1 MKEAL
6 FYHKGKDKE
15 VNCSLCHHRCAIKD
29 GNKGICGVR
38 ENRDGVLYSL
48 VYGKSISESVDP
60 IEKKPLFHFHP
71 GSPSFSIATVGCNF
85 TCLHCQNN
93 TISQM
98 PRDQKYIAGNEL
110 HPSQIVSL
118 AQEHGC
124 QSISYTYTEPTI
136 YFEYAY
142 ETAQLAK
149 AKGIA
154 NVFVT
159 NGYTTPEAL
168 KTIHPYLDAANIDL
182 KSFSDEFYRTICG
195 ARLQPVLDTIALYN
209 QLGIWIEVTTLLI
222 PSYND
227 SVEEL
232 RTVARFIK
240 DLDASI
246 PWHISAFHPTYR
258 LTDQHRTPVA
268 TLQKAREIG
277 LSEGL
282 RYVYEG
288 NAPGEGGEHT
298 FCYNCNTLLIQRL
311 GFSIIENRITN
322 STCPNCQ
329 TPVDGVGM

>member
-1 MKEAL
+1 
-6 FYHKGKDKE
+6 
-15 VNCSLCHHRCAIKD
+15 
-29 GNKGICGVR
+29 
-38 ENRDGVLYSL
+38 
-48 VYGKSISESVDP
+48 
-60 IEKKPLFHFHP
+60 
-71 GSPSFSIATVGCNF
+71 
-85 TCLHCQNN
+85 
-93 TISQM
+93 M

-110 HPSQIVSL
+110 HPSQIVTL

-142 ETAQLAK
+142 ETARLAK
-149 AKGIA
+149 EKGIA

-195 ARLQPVLDTIALYN
+195 ARLQPVLDTIALYH
-209 QLGIWIEVTTLLI
+209 QLGIWIEVSTLLI

>member
-118 AQEHGC
+118 AQKHGC

>member
-1 MKEAL
+1 
-6 FYHKGKDKE
+6 
-15 VNCSLCHHRCAIKD
+15 
-29 GNKGICGVR
+29 
-38 ENRDGVLYSL
+38 
-48 VYGKSISESVDP
+48 
-60 IEKKPLFHFHP
+60 
-71 GSPSFSIATVGCNF
+71 
-85 TCLHCQNN
+85 
-93 TISQM
+93 M

-110 HPSQIVSL
+110 QPSKIVSL
-118 AQEHGC
+118 AQEHQC

-142 ETAQLAK
+142 EIAQLAK
-149 AKGIA
+149 GKGIA

-159 NGYTTPEAL
+159 NGYTTSEPL

-182 KSFSDEFYRTICG
+182 KSFSDEFYRTLCG
-195 ARLQPVLDTIALYN
+195 ARLQPVLDTITLYH

-227 SVEEL
+227 SEEEL
-232 RTVARFIK
+232 RTIARFIK

-258 LTDQHRTPVA
+258 LTDQNRTPVA
-268 TLQKAREIG
+268 TLKKAREIG

-288 NAPGEGGEHT
+288 NAPGEGSENT
-298 FCYNCNTLLIQRL
+298 FCYNCNTLLIQRM
-311 GFSIIENRITN
+311 GFSIIENRIKN